1 MQIVGSMDQGNLL
14 ATSTACLDVVPDLYV
29 EVEELGDGCS
39 CTVLVCLLTDP
50 DSLQGK
56 RADKQGEVTDTT
68 VKDKHPAKGRGHS
81 PRVKLRRRNQPCSPL
96 TFPAALGMIPPSTA
110 RHLHPA
116 ISAFISQLKEDLLY
130 RPLPLGLQERRNVV
144 GTSGRALKTLY
155 VWDSMDD
162 QDRQH

>member
-68 VKDKHPAKGRGHS
+68 VKDKHPAEGRGHS
-81 PRVKLRRRNQPCSPL
+81 PRVKLRRRNQPCSPLTFPAALGTIPCSLL

-130 RPLPLGLQERRNVV
+130 RPLPFLLPHV
-144 GTSGRALKTLY
+144 S
-155 VWDSMDD
+155 SMI
-162 QDRQH
+162 